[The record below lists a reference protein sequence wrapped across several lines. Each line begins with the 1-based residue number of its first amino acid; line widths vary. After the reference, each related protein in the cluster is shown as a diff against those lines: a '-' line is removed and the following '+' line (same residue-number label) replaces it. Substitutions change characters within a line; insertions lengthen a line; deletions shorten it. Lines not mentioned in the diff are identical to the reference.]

1 MQIVKDIQKA
11 WNDKPLLVVMIVAVF
26 TRLLAAVF
34 SRGFGMHDDHFLVI
48 EAAQSWV
55 DGVIVPGHP
64 WLPGQ
69 EIIPDGHSLFYMGM
83 HFLLFK
89 FFNLLHFTDPVAKMF
104 VVRLLHAAASV
115 YAVWLTYKITERLS
129 TKRDAALAGILM
141 AAFWFLPMLSVRNLV
156 ETFCFP
162 FTLAGIWILLNAGNR
177 KWPLLSFF
185 LAGFVLGLS
194 ISIRFQLI
202 VFVGSV
208 GLVLLIQR
216 KWIPAIILG
225 AGAILSVVLLQGV
238 IDYYIWGYP
247 FAEFIEYVKYNI
259 QAANDYISGPWYNYM
274 LLLAGLLIPPVS
286 LMLLFGFFRIWKKQL
301 LLFLPAFLFLVFHS
315 FFPNKQERFILP
327 ILPYVIIGG
336 VIGWNS
342 FVVVSKYWYKHRRL
356 LANGWVFF
364 WVVNLVLLIPVST
377 AYSKRSRVEAMSYL
391 KNYKDVKVIVVED
404 MNRNSAQMVPRYYS
418 GQWMQPLYKSKLGVK
433 QYIADS
439 LPSRVNEASFVL
451 FYSDENL
458 ESRVDSMKKEI
469 PALVL
474 EKTFEPGFIDDIMHK
489 LNPVNRNE
497 TIYMY
502 RNEKI
507 IPKHPSR

>member
-1 MQIVKDIQKA
+1 MQIMKFIQRA
-11 WNDKPLLVVMIVAVF
+11 WTDRPLLLVMITAIF
-26 TRLLAAVF
+26 TRLLAAF
-34 SRGFGMHDDHFLVI
+34 LSRGFGMHDDHFLVI

-64 WLPGQ
+64 WLPGH
-69 EIIPDGHSLFYMGM
+69 EIIPDGHSLFYMGL

-89 FFNLLHFTDPVAKMF
+89 FFNLIHFTDPVSKMF
-104 VVRLLHAAASV
+104 VVRVLHAAASV
-115 YAVWLTYKITERLS
+115 YAVWLTYKITESLS
-129 TKRDAALAGILM
+129 SKKDAALAGLLM

-162 FTLAGIWILLNAGNR
+162 FTLAGIWMMLNAGKH

-202 VFVGSV
+202 VFVGGV

-216 KWIPAIILG
+216 KWIQAVTLG
-225 AGAILSVVLLQGV
+225 AGALLSVVLLQGV

-301 LLFLPAFLFLVFHS
+301 LIFLPAFLFLLFHS

-327 ILPYVIIGG
+327 ILPYIVIGG

-342 FVVVSKYWYKHRRL
+342 FVIVSKYWYKHRRL
-356 LANGWVFF
+356 LANGWIFF
-364 WVVNLVLLIPVST
+364 WVINLVLLIPVST
-377 AYSKRSRVEAMSYL
+377 AYSKKSRVEAMAYL
-391 KNYKDVKVIVVED
+391 SNYKDVKLVVAED
-404 MNRNSAQMVPRYYS
+404 MNRNSAQMLPRYYS
-418 GQWMQPLYKSKLGVK
+418 GQWMQALYKSKTGVSH
-433 QYIADS
+433 YISDS
-439 LPSRVNEASFVL
+439 LPCRVQDASFVL

-458 ESRVDSMKKEI
+458 QARVDSMKKEI
-469 PALVL
+469 PDLVF
-474 EKTFEPGFIDDIMHK
+474 EKTFDPGFIDDIMHK

-502 RNEKI
+502 RNEKSVTKQ
-507 IPKHPSR
+507 PAQ